1 MAVAFSG
8 VWLIVAGL
16 GLTFALGA
24 PIDAALTQAFGP
36 NPITHGSAS
45 PWLWGVGP
53 IAGWPAWAPLAFAAL
68 GAALAA
74 YAARVRGWSRVRDW
88 LIAHERLM
96 WIVVFVLVVGGLWY
110 WRVAGSQGDAFK
122 YLIMLR
128 DDKWFVMSQP
138 LSTALFS
145 LAYAVLQPLG
155 WPPAGAAAV
164 VNVLAGAVWLIAAL
178 SLARTAPVAS
188 IAIIT
193 AIVAGGVVVFFGYIE
208 TMAWPLALATLYLL
222 AAQRVLAGRSP
233 WPAALCFGLTVAAH
247 GQMLLLGP
255 SLLVVAF
262 EVLRRQGR
270 WRAAAFAALA
280 AAPIALIVGMALLNQ
295 DRIYDTLVGDALGGG
310 DQRMFVP
317 LIGLTTTAERYTL
330 FSGWHLWEIV
340 NLMLRAGPWL
350 PVAAVGAVIGWRAAR
365 REVRSLFWALVFA
378 GSVAFVALWNS
389 DFGMNLDWDLYV
401 PPVMLALL
409 AAAMLWP
416 SDWRLRPS
424 ELGAAAGL
432 SFGATALSL
441 LTFMPTAAWSPWNV
455 DVVLS
460 GRPLYV
466 RYGDVAELVSVD
478 LSTET
483 ARAGETWSVTTTW
496 RLRRSTEVQYTS
508 AVHVVEQTPDG
519 PRLMAQHDA
528 RPVAPVDW
536 PNPRFT
542 DAWIVGE
549 LVRDLHAVP
558 IPGDAPPGVYEA
570 WAVLYDLTTGQR
582 LSVGDGDHVVI
593 GIVTIT
599 SP

>member
-1 MAVAFSG
+1 MARGG
-8 VWLIVAGL
+8 VWVLVVGL
-16 GLTFALGA
+16 GLMFALGA
-24 PIDAALTQAFGP
+24 PIDAALTQTFGP
-36 NPITHGSAS
+36 NPIKHVTAS

-53 IAGWPAWAPLAFAAL
+53 IAGWPAWAPLGFAAV

-74 YAARVRGWSRVRDW
+74 YAARVRGWVQVHDGLLARGR
-88 LIAHERLM
+88 RM
-96 WIVVFVLVVGGLWY
+96 WIVVAVLALGGLWY

-145 LAYAVLQPLG
+145 LAYAVLRPLG
-155 WPPAGAAAV
+155 WPPAGAAAA
-164 VNVLAGAVWLIAAL
+164 VNVVAGGVWLVAVF

-188 IAIIT
+188 IAVAS
-193 AIVAGGVVVFFGYIE
+193 AIVAGGAVVFFGYIE

-222 AAQRVLAGRSP
+222 AAQRALAGRSP

-262 EVLRRQGR
+262 EILRRRGS
-270 WRAAAFAALA
+270 WRAAAFAVLA
-280 AAPIALIVGMALLNQ
+280 AAPIALIVGVALLNQ
-295 DRIYDTLVGDALGGG
+295 GRIYDTLVGDALGGG

-317 LIGLTTTAERYTL
+317 LFGVATTAEHYTL

-340 NLMLRAGPWL
+340 NLTLRAGVWL
-350 PVAAVGAVIGWRAAR
+350 PVTIAGALVGWRGARLDAR
-365 REVRSLFWALVFA
+365 RVFWALVFA
-378 GSVAFVALWNS
+378 GSLAFVTLWNA
-389 DFGMNLDWDLYV
+389 DFGMNLDWDLYA

-416 SDWRLRPS
+416 PGWRLRPG
-424 ELGAAAGL
+424 ELGAMAGL

-441 LTFMPTAAWSPWNV
+441 LTFVPTAAWSPWNV
-455 DVVLS
+455 DAVLS
-460 GRPLYV
+460 GRPLYA

-478 LSTET
+478 LPTET
-483 ARAGETWSVTTTW
+483 ARAGETWIVTTTW
-496 RLRRSTEVQYTS
+496 RLRRPTEAQYTS
-508 AVHVVEQTPDG
+508 AVHVVALTPDG
-519 PRLMAQHDA
+519 PRLVAQHDA

-542 DAWIVGE
+542 DEWIVGE
-549 LVRDLHAVP
+549 LVPDVHAVP

-582 LSVGDGDHVVI
+582 LTVGDGDHVVM
-593 GIVTIT
+593 GTLTIT

>member
-1 MAVAFSG
+1 MSMARGG
-8 VWLIVAGL
+8 VWVLVAGL

-36 NPITHGSAS
+36 NPITHVSAS
-45 PWLWGVGP
+45 PWLWGAGP

-74 YAARVRGWSRVRDW
+74 YAARVRGWTQLRVWTEAHWGRVR
-88 LIAHERLM
+88 
-96 WIVVFVLVVGGLWY
+96 IVVAALALGGLWY

-188 IAIIT
+188 IAVIT

-222 AAQRVLAGRSP
+222 AAQRALAGRSP

-262 EVLRRQGR
+262 EVLRRQGG

-280 AAPIALIVGMALLNQ
+280 AAPIALIVGVALLNQ

-317 LIGLTTTAERYTL
+317 LVSLTTTAERYTL

-350 PVAAVGAVIGWRAAR
+350 PVTAVGAMIGWRGARLDAR
-365 REVRSLFWALVFA
+365 RVFWALVFA
-378 GSVAFVALWNS
+378 GSVAFVALWNA
-389 DFGMNLDWDLYV
+389 DFGMNLDWDLYA

-416 SDWRLRPS
+416 PDWRLRPGV
-424 ELGAAAGL
+424 LGAMAGL
-432 SFGATALSL
+432 NFGATALSL
-441 LTFMPTAAWSPWNV
+441 LTFVPTAAWNPWNV

-460 GRPLYV
+460 GRPLYA

-478 LSTET
+478 LPTET

-496 RLRRSTEVQYTS
+496 RLRRPTEVQYTS
-508 AVHVVEQTPDG
+508 AVHVIALTPDG
-519 PRLMAQHDA
+519 PRLVAQHDA

-549 LVRDLHAVP
+549 LVPDAHAVP
-558 IPGDAPPGVYEA
+558 IPGNAAPGVYEA
-570 WAVLYDLTTGQR
+570 WAVLYDLATGQR
-582 LSVGDGDHVVI
+582 LAVGDGDHVVI
-593 GIVTIT
+593 GNVTIT
-599 SP
+599 GP